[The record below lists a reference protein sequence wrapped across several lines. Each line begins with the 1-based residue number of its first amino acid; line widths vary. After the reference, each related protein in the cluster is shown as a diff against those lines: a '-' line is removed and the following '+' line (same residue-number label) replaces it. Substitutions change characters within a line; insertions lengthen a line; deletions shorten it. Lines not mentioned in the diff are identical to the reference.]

1 MTGEELRALR
11 TGWMI
16 TLKELSAIL
25 GVRWETL
32 QMAETGKIKVTRQR
46 VASLRRVEPEVA
58 ERLQDRIDIL
68 NTKLNFCR
76 NRQTRK
82 RIYKELI
89 AREEALEKLK
99 QVIRRTNVG

>member
-11 TGWMI
+11 RGWMI
-16 TLKELSAIL
+16 TLKELAEIL

-46 VASLRRVEPEVA
+46 VAGLRRVEPEVA

-89 AREEALEKLK
+89 AREEALEKLN
-99 QVIRRTNVG
+99 QIIRGVR

>member
-1 MTGEELRALR
+1 
-11 TGWMI
+11 MI
-16 TLKELSAIL
+16 TLRELAEIL

-46 VASLRRVEPEVA
+46 VAGLRRVEPEVA

-89 AREEALEKLK
+89 AREEALEKLN
-99 QVIRRTNVG
+99 QIIRGVR